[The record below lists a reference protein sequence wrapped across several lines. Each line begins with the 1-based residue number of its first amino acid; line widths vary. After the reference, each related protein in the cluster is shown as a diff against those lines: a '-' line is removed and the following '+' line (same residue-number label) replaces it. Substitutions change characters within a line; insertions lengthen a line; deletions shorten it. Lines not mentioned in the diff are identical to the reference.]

1 MLLGVAAG
9 RSYRAR
15 AVVSCYVFAKK
26 EKTSVEGK
34 EGEMERGGGEVGDRK
49 KCKKKVH
56 LKR

>member
-26 EKTSVEGK
+26 EKTSMERK
-34 EGEMERGGGEVGDRK
+34 KGEMERGEVGDREK
-49 KCKKKVH
+49 AR
-56 LKR
+56 KRCI